1 MYRILLLTTVMVVVM
16 CNRPLLAQES
26 PRYSLSFSPVLG
38 THLLPENE
46 HVFNDAIPGV
56 DITYGFRLD
65 GEENT
70 WADLLNAREVG
81 LSFSF
86 RDFSRLAG
94 HLDTSANSFGKAYGL
109 AARMEF
115 ELGHAGPV
123 HFYFVPRSA
132 EHTSELQ
139 SLMLI
144 SYAVFCLKTKI

>member
-1 MYRILLLTTVMVVVM
+1 MRISDWSSDVCSSDL
-16 CNRPLLAQES
+16 
-26 PRYSLSFSPVLG
+26 YSLSFSPVLG

-94 HLDTSANSFGKAYGL
+94 HLDTSADRKSTRLNSS
-109 AARMEF
+109 
-115 ELGHAGPV
+115 H
-123 HFYFVPRSA
+123 
-132 EHTSELQ
+132 
-139 SLMLI
+139 
-144 SYAVFCLKTKI
+144 